1 MRSPRF
7 ANLKWWPVRL
17 MLAGLIVG
25 CGSDEEDSKGAIPMG
40 KIPAAVVKAAQ
51 KQLPGVAFDGAIE
64 EKVGGK
70 TTYELKGRDKSGKE
84 QKVRVNREGKVDGAG

>member
-1 MRSPRF
+1 MKFRRYVS
-7 ANLKWWPVRL
+7 LKWWPLPVL
-17 MLAGLIVG
+17 VAALLAG

-70 TTYELKGRDKSGKE
+70 TTYELKGRDKNGKE
-84 QKVRVNREGKVDGAG
+84 QKVRVSREGKVDGAG